1 MLFIGDFLGRL
12 SEVIRDQILVLPP
25 DSLTAQIYNIVNIV
39 LQLYAMFLN
48 TMASGGSPA

>member
-1 MLFIGDFLGRL
+1 MFIGDVFGRL
-12 SEVIRDQILVLPP
+12 SEVIRDQIMVLPP

-48 TMASGGSPA
+48 MMVDGGPPA